1 MSQKLSVNDDTASN
15 DSDGDFSNEN
25 DKEWVFNDSLCKKK
39 ALNEEYEKLL
49 QDNEFKGQDEI
60 CQLRSEEIL
69 ALADSIKILNYV
81 DALPSGIGRKGDR
94 VIPMIDD
101 IVALLEKEQNAEND
115 KQEIKVLDEAI
126 VFLDKTVAEATK
138 NREEESSD
146 YKTLLASGS
155 TAKEI
160 LTIHRIA

>member
-1 MSQKLSVNDDTASN
+1 
-15 DSDGDFSNEN
+15 
-25 DKEWVFNDSLCKKK
+25 
-39 ALNEEYEKLL
+39 
-49 QDNEFKGQDEI
+49 
-60 CQLRSEEIL
+60 
-69 ALADSIKILNYV
+69 
-81 DALPSGIGRKGDR
+81 
-94 VIPMIDD
+94 MIDD

-126 VFLDKTVAEATK
+126 VTLDKTVAEAIE

-155 TAKEI
+155 TAKGI

>member
-1 MSQKLSVNDDTASN
+1 MSQKKSVNDDTASN

-25 DKEWVFNDSLCKKK
+25 DQEWVFNDSLCKKK

-60 CQLRSEEIL
+60 CRLRSAEIL
-69 ALADSIKILNYV
+69 ALADIIKILNYD

-126 VFLDKTVAEATK
+126 VTLDKTVAEATE